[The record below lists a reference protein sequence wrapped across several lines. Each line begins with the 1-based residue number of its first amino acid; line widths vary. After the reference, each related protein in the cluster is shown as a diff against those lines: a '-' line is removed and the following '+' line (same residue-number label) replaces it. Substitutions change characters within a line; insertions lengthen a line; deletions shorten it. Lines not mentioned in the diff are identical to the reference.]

1 MPWKNGGGVTRELAR
16 VPSDSDVDWRLSVAD
31 VSVDGPF
38 SSFPGIDR
46 ILVLL
51 SGAGM
56 DLHFVDDRH
65 VERLRPVR
73 DVKSFP
79 GEASVHATLV
89 DGPTTDLNLMWR
101 RDRWDAGVREAA
113 LPVRLE
119 ADGAHRVV
127 FVAEGSAVLT
137 DGDVLAAGDALDTA
151 DELVLDGAGV
161 VLVFSL
167 WPR

>member
-1 MPWKNGGGVTRELAR
+1 MPWKNGGGITRELVR
-16 VPSDSDVDWRLSVAD
+16 VPAEGDVDWRLSVAE
-31 VSVDGPF
+31 VAADGPF
-38 SSFPGIDR
+38 SSFEGIDR

-56 DLHFVDDRH
+56 DLHFVDEQH

-73 DVKSFP
+73 DMSSFA
-79 GEASVHATLV
+79 GDASVHATLIG
-89 DGPTTDLNLMWR
+89 GPTTDLNLMWR
-101 RDRWDAGVREAA
+101 RDRWDAGVREVA

-127 FVAEGSAVLT
+127 FVAEGSATLPS
-137 DGDVLAAGDALDTA
+137 GDELVAGDAVDTA
-151 DELVLDGAGV
+151 DELALDGRGV